1 MKKIMISAGEA
12 SGDVNGAQLALAIKE
27 LCPSAE
33 LEGIGGARMEAS
45 GVRILYDI
53 SELAAVGISEVLR
66 NFGRI
71 RNVFYGFCRQMDR
84 RKPDVLVLIDYPGFN
99 MRLAARAKKR
109 NIKVV
114 YYISPQVWAWG
125 RNRVYKIAATV
136 DRMLVIFPF
145 EKDFYRKFGVRAD
158 YVGHPMAD
166 RLAPLCPGAPGENAC
181 PGKKPLICLLPGSR
195 RQEVARHL
203 PVMLKSA
210 AFIRRVLPG
219 ARFVIGRAGTINA
232 DFLKNAAEKASFP
245 VEVEENAECEAVR
258 ISDFV
263 IASSGTATVEA
274 AYFKK
279 PMVVIY
285 MMSAFTWMLAKL
297 MVQVENIAMVN
308 VMAGKRLV
316 PEFVQAAVN
325 PRAISEAV
333 VSILTS
339 GEIYDKMAEGLGEV
353 KRQLGPPGAAMRAA
367 RLVLETAGVK
377 TDG

>member
-1 MKKIMISAGEA
+1 M
-12 SGDVNGAQLALAIKE
+12 
-27 LCPSAE
+27 
-33 LEGIGGARMEAS
+33 
-45 GVRILYDI
+45 
-53 SELAAVGISEVLR
+53 
-66 NFGRI
+66 
-71 RNVFYGFCRQMDR
+71 
-84 RKPDVLVLIDYPGFN
+84 
-99 MRLAARAKKR
+99 
-109 NIKVV
+109 
-114 YYISPQVWAWG
+114 
-125 RNRVYKIAATV
+125 
-136 DRMLVIFPF
+136 
-145 EKDFYRKFGVRAD
+145 
-158 YVGHPMAD
+158 
-166 RLAPLCPGAPGENAC
+166 
-181 PGKKPLICLLPGSR
+181 
-195 RQEVARHL
+195 
-203 PVMLKSA
+203 
-210 AFIRRVLPG
+210 
-219 ARFVIGRAGTINA
+219 
-232 DFLKNAAEKASFP
+232 
-245 VEVEENAECEAVR
+245 
-258 ISDFV
+258 
-263 IASSGTATVEA
+263 EA